1 MKRTLLL
8 WALMLGCI
16 CAALAQPQTK
26 IRIDGREATAAEYD
40 ALPKERVKSLSWSRE
55 GEVRVLNV
63 TLTPEAATRSEV
75 PEGALVL
82 QPAPASA
89 TPEERWNHLRDQLF
103 APSTLLKNGDRAA
116 AFTAECFDGGTVR
129 SDDLRG
135 KVVLLCFWGTWCRP
149 CLEELAPGKL
159 PAVLEPYLGRDDF
172 VLLAAAQDDRK
183 SLARFFASGQRTPS
197 LAAALYAPRQREGAL
212 RVLRQGTCAALGPRR
227 PCGDHRRMHDGQQRV
242 RTGTPAQ
249 GAGEAVRMTT
259 GASASYANG
268 PSAAGQA
275 AFFVRKFWHDV

>member
-55 GEVRVLNV
+55 GEVRVLNI
-63 TLTPEAATRSEV
+63 TLKQEAATRSEV

-116 AFTAECFDGGTVR
+116 AFTAERFDGGTVR

-183 SLARFFASGQRTPS
+183 SLARFFASGQRTPYRWLQPYTLLDKGKELFGCFAKEHVPRS
-197 LAAALYAPRQREGAL
+197 VLVDRAGIIAECTMGNNEFELERLRRALAKLFE
-212 RVLRQGTCAALGPRR
+212 
-227 PCGDHRRMHDGQQRV
+227 
-242 RTGTPAQ
+242 
-249 GAGEAVRMTT
+249 
-259 GASASYANG
+259 
-268 PSAAGQA
+268 
-275 AFFVRKFWHDV
+275 